1 MTRLRAVGV
10 VTLLVLGVAGC
21 GGGDRKAY
29 VKANKALFEQLPRL
43 PGSRVEDE
51 TTTAYHADES
61 GPVAGYSTRFDLSL
75 PSEATAGDVGSFY
88 RRRLRPQWRLVENL
102 GGSVLNFRR
111 GRAFVSV
118 NFENAGAHMMEVAVD
133 HEYYGKLD
141 R

>member
-1 MTRLRAVGV
+1 MRRFPAVGV
-10 VTLLVLGVAGC
+10 MALLVLGLAGC

-29 VKANKALFEQLPRL
+29 VKANETLFEQLPRF

-51 TTTAYHADES
+51 TTTAYHAEES
-61 GPVAGYSTRFDLSL
+61 GPVAGYSTRFDLTL
-75 PSEATAGDVGSFY
+75 PSQAAAGDVSSFY
-88 RRRLRPQWRLVENL
+88 RRRLGPRWRLVENL
-102 GGSVLNFRR
+102 GGSVLNFRK